1 MSRYESNKKILELL
15 KKEVEENP
23 DFRFIQLLWKI
34 KIVDNTD
41 RFYEES
47 DITLKK
53 CVDNK
58 RKVG

>member
-1 MSRYESNKKILELL
+1 MSRYESNKKILEQL

-23 DFRFIQLLWKI
+23 DFRFIQLLWKM

-58 RKVG
+58 WKVG